1 MFAVKTRLIRFLV
14 PGTCALLMAGAALA
28 APGFSPAGLEG
39 PVALVA
45 DVQPV
50 SLIPVIR
57 TEPVNVDKAR
67 QEDSENETLGL
78 PPRFA
83 LPEYHDLTPETAGV
97 WEDLDERWVLWRQ
110 RIEAPGAV
118 SVNLGFTRYRLPKG
132 GRLALYPADMKTP
145 DDPRMSWVF
154 TERNNEAHG
163 ELWTPVVLAS
173 DVIVELL
180 LPRESRH
187 DYELQ
192 LQSVN
197 KGYRYFGEDLAD
209 KSGTCNIDVVCPEG
223 ADWWSEINSVGV
235 YTLNGSWT
243 CSGAMIN
250 NTAEDQT
257 PYFLTANHCSVNTGN
272 DQTMVVYWNFQSP
285 VCGQQGGGSLANFQ
299 TGATFLATSSTSD
312 FCLVELNAAPAPAW
326 GVTYSGWNRA
336 STNPSSAIA
345 IHHPS
350 TDEKSISFED
360 DPVTTTSYLQ
370 NAVPGDGSHVR
381 ITDWDLGTTEPGS
394 SGSPLYNPDHQ
405 IIGQLHGGYAAC
417 GNDESDWYGRI
428 SVSWEGGGTSAT
440 RLKDWLDPLGTAPL
454 GLDTLDPYA
463 TDFQVSPGGDLDAA
477 GNQGGPFTPSSLAY
491 SLENQGVSSLSFTVT
506 VDVPWVDLSVAA
518 GSIPAGGSVN
528 AVVAINAA
536 AGGLGIGSYTGTV
549 TFTDLT
555 NGVVVTRGVNL
566 QVGVPEAVYTF
577 TMDADPGW
585 TMAAGWEYGVPLG
598 GGGQYGGPDPTSGY
612 TGSKVIGYNLAGDYP
627 NSLPERM
634 LVSTPIDCTDVT
646 AVSVKFQRWL
656 GVEQSSYDH
665 AWFKVSTDGVNFTTV
680 WTNGGEVADAA
691 WTQVEYDISG
701 IADNQATVYLAWV
714 MGTTDSSWQYCGWN
728 IDDVEI
734 WGLQGGL
741 SPVAEVPGV
750 VTRLGNHPNPFNPL
764 TKVSFTLERAG
775 EVRLAVYDVQG
786 RLVRTLLAAS
796 LESGDHSVVWNG
808 LDDHGRHAGSGVY
821 FARMTADGQVVDH
834 KMVLLK

>member
-1 MFAVKTRLIRFLV
+1 MFAVKTRLIGFLV
-14 PGTCALLMAGAALA
+14 AGTCTLLLAGAALA
-28 APGFSPAGLEG
+28 GPGFTPAGLEG
-39 PVALVA
+39 PVALAA

-50 SLIPVIR
+50 ATIPVIR

-83 LPEYHDLTPETAGV
+83 LPEYHDLTPETSGV

-154 TERNNEAHG
+154 TEQNNEAHG

-187 DYELQ
+187 DYELR

-197 KGYRYFGEDLAD
+197 KGYRFFGEDLAG
-209 KSGTCNIDVVCPEG
+209 KSGSCNIDVVCPEG

-243 CSGAMIN
+243 CTGAMIN

-257 PYFLTANHCSVNTGN
+257 PYFLTANHCSVNTSN

-285 VCGQQGGGSLANFQ
+285 VCGQQGGGSLADFQ

-312 FCLVELNAAPAPAW
+312 FCLVELNAAPDPAW
-326 GVTYSGWNRA
+326 GVTYAGWNRA
-336 STNPSSAIA
+336 STNPGSAVA

-350 TDEKSISFED
+350 TDEKSISFEN
-360 DPVTTTSYLQ
+360 DPVTTTTYLQ
-370 NAVPGDGSHVR
+370 NAVPGDGTHIRV
-381 ITDWDLGTTEPGS
+381 TDWDLGTTEPGS
-394 SGSPLYNPDHQ
+394 SGSPLFNPDHQ

-417 GNDESDWYGRI
+417 GNDLSDWYGRF
-428 SVSWEGGGTSAT
+428 SVTWPNVSS
-440 RLKDWLDPLGTAPL
+440 WLDPLGGAPL
-454 GLDTLDPYA
+454 SLDTLDPYA
-463 TDFQVSPGGDLDAA
+463 TDFQVSPGGNLDAA

-491 SLENQGVSSLSFTVT
+491 TLENQGAASLSFQVS
-506 VDVPWVDLSVAA
+506 VDVPWVDLSVTS
-518 GSIPAGGSVN
+518 GSIPAGGSMN
-528 AVVAINAA
+528 AIVSINAA
-536 AGGLGIGSYTGTV
+536 AGGLAIGSYTGTV
-549 TFTDLT
+549 TFSDLT
-555 NGVVVTRGVNL
+555 NGVDVMRGVNL

-577 TMDADPGW
+577 NFDGNPSWTMDA
-585 TMAAGWEYGVPLG
+585 GWEFGVPLG
-598 GGGQYGGPDPTSGY
+598 GGGQYGGPDPVSGY
-612 TGSKVIGYNLAGDYP
+612 TGPNVIGYNLAGDYP

-634 LVSTPIDCTDVT
+634 LVSTPIDCTDLT

-656 GVEQSSYDH
+656 GVEQPSYDH

-691 WTQVEYDISG
+691 WTQVEYDISA
-701 IADNQATVYLAWV
+701 IADNQPTVYLAWV

-764 TKVSFTLERAG
+764 TKVSFTLDRAG
-775 EVRLAVYDVQG
+775 EIRLAVYDVQG

-821 FARMTADGQVVDH
+821 FARMTAGDQVVDH